1 MTLHF
6 PNPSR
11 SYDASRRGIAFWG
24 HDDTLE
30 VPFFL
35 EESAILQLDPH
46 TQKAEAGMLATFDA
60 ATDRIHAAAGRLHSA
75 AKRSF
80 YVLGTNDFR

>member
-35 EESAILQLDPH
+35 DESAILQLDPH

-60 ATDRIHAAAGRLHSA
+60 AKGLGSGPVTRGREQTP
-75 AKRSF
+75 
-80 YVLGTNDFR
+80 VPGTVR